1 MSRIQVVKPNA
12 SAYSNFYGQSRR
24 NETVPTEKV
33 EVPSPQKNDGLA
45 ELAESRRLNETLRNE
60 LQQVIRFNVA
70 LQQEIEALQTPNKY
84 QPIVSVVVPRDDD
97 VDIGPFLLQ
106 QGRTYI
112 IESHIT
118 CINIDMVDG
127 CGIVLALYEKENTGI
142 IGTGAA
148 AWNGRVNAEDDNPYA
163 GMNTVVVRGVFTP
176 SETKEYAFVIRI
188 MGRKYTQVLLNH
200 PTFPCTTMIL

>member
-24 NETVPTEKV
+24 NENVPIEKA
-33 EVPSPQKNDGLA
+33 EVPSPQKIDGLA
-45 ELAESRRLNETLRNE
+45 ELAESRRLNETLRTE
-60 LQQVIRFNVA
+60 LQQVIRFNIA
-70 LQQEIEALQTPNKY
+70 LQQEIEALQTQRY

-106 QGRTYI
+106 QGRAYI

-118 CINIDMVDG
+118 CVNIDMVDG
-127 CGIVLALYEKENTGI
+127 CGIVLGLYEKENTRI
-142 IGTGAA
+142 IGTSAA

-163 GMNTVVVRGVFTP
+163 GMNTVVVRGAFTP
-176 SETKEYAFVIRI
+176 SETKEYAFVIRV